1 MTLTEIF
8 AANVR
13 MLMAANNVS
22 ATDLAKQAGVS
33 RNTINKI
40 KNENLAM
47 IKFSTLE
54 GISIAFGIPVSQLFE
69 IPEQYL
75 IKEEHHA
82 E

>member
-1 MTLTEIF
+1 MTLAEIF

-33 RNTINKI
+33 RNTIDAI
-40 KNENLAM
+40 KNGHITM
-47 IKFSTLE
+47 VKFSTVE
-54 GISIAFGIPVSQLFE
+54 GIAIAFGTTAYKLFKL
-69 IPEQYL
+69 PEQYL
-75 IKEEHHA
+75 IREEHHA